1 MHRVHPPHKAV
12 QIDLFHP
19 PRQTPSWRTLPSPIR
34 EQTVTL
40 LAQLLRAHPYQ
51 DAKARPAEERNDE

>member
-1 MHRVHPPHKAV
+1 MHRVHPPQKAV

-34 EQTVTL
+34 EQTMTL
-40 LAQLLRAHPYQ
+40 LTQLLRAHRCQ
-51 DAKARPAEERNDE
+51 DADATPAEERNDE